1 MSWFRFFRR
10 DYWDNERRQELES
23 YLAIEIEDNLA
34 RGLSPDEARRA
45 AHRKLGN
52 PTRIREE
59 IREMNT
65 LGLIDTTWQDLRY
78 GTRLLRRNPSF
89 AVVAILSIA
98 LGAGANTAIFQIVN
112 AVRLKTLPVER
123 AHELAEIRITH
134 SPNGRTGAFISR
146 RASLTYPLWQQIRD
160 QQQAFSSVMA
170 WGTVTLNLANGGEA
184 RPANGLFVSGSF
196 FSTLGVRPALGRTF
210 TEADD
215 QRGCAEPGVVVSDA
229 FWHRELGGD
238 PAAVGRTLLLDGQ
251 RFTVVGVTPP
261 SFFGVEVGR
270 VFDVAVPIC
279 AEPAIRGENSGLD
292 RGDVWFLAMFGRLKP
307 EWTRDRAT
315 AQLASISPGIFE
327 ATLPA
332 RFVPEDAKNYRE
344 FKLGADPAGTGVSA
358 LRRDYATPLWVL
370 LGVTGLV
377 LLIACANLA
386 NLMLARATARER
398 EVAVRLAIGA
408 SRRRVIRQMLSE
420 SLLIAV
426 IGAAVGVLVAEWLS
440 RFLVGYLSTPDTR
453 LFVDLGYDWRVLA
466 FTTGLAMLACLLF
479 GLAPAVRAT
488 RTPPGSAM
496 RTGGRGSTDGRERFG
511 LRRVLV
517 AVQVALSLVLLVG
530 ALLFVGSLK
539 NLATVDTGFRQDG
552 IVIANIDVQRALV
565 PQASR
570 TAMFDRIA
578 ESVRGLPG
586 VQAAAEVAIV
596 PISGSSWNNRIMID
610 GVRQT
615 DYPMFNS
622 VGPGFFATLGTPF
635 VAGRDFD
642 ARRDVRSS
650 PAVAIVNESF
660 VRKYLSGRNA
670 LGRRFNIESAP
681 GAPEQSYDVIGI
693 VRDTKYSDLREDFAP
708 IAFLAASQ
716 DPEPGV
722 TTRVIVRSELPLDR
736 ITPSITRAVG
746 EIHPAISL
754 TYQTMTA
761 QIRGTLQRERLMA
774 LLSGFFGG
782 LAALIATLGLY
793 GVVSYIVARRRIEIG
808 VRMALGAD
816 GATVVR
822 MIVKEAAALI
832 LAGLIVGAILAVI
845 AGRAA
850 ATLLFGLRP
859 WDPATLAVAMAL
871 LSTVTLF
878 AGWIPARRA
887 ARLEPTVALRED

>member
-1 MSWFRFFRR
+1 MSWFRYLRR
-10 DYWDNERRQELES
+10 DYWDTERRQELES

-34 RGLSPDEARRA
+34 RGLAPDEARRA
-45 AHRKLGN
+45 AYRKLGN

-59 IREMNT
+59 IHEMNT
-65 LGLIDTTWQDLRY
+65 LGLIETTWQDLRY
-78 GTRLLRRNPSF
+78 GARLLRRNPSF
-89 AVVAILSIA
+89 AAVAILSIA

-123 AHELAEIRITH
+123 AHELAEIRITY

-184 RPANGLFVSGSF
+184 RPADGLFVSGSF
-196 FSTLGVRPALGRTF
+196 FSTLGVRPALGRTL

-238 PAAVGRTLLLDGQ
+238 PGAVGRTLLLDGQ

-279 AEPAIRGENSGLD
+279 AEPAIRGENTGLD

-327 ATLPA
+327 ATLPS

-344 FKLGADPAGTGVSA
+344 FKLGAVPAGTGVSE
-358 LRRDYATPLWVL
+358 LRRSYATPLWVL

-426 IGAAVGVLVAEWLS
+426 MGAAGGVLVAEWLS
-440 RFLVGYLSTPDTR
+440 RFLVGYLSTSDTR

-530 ALLFVGSLK
+530 ALLFVGSLR

-552 IVIANIDVQRALV
+552 IVVANIDVQRTLV
-565 PQASR
+565 PQANRS
-570 TAMFDRIA
+570 AMFDRIV
-578 ESVRGLPG
+578 ESVRTLPG
-586 VQAAAEVAIV
+586 VHAAAGAAIV
-596 PISGSSWNNRIMID
+596 PISGSSWNNRIMVD

-622 VGPGFFATLGTPF
+622 VGPRFFATLGTPF

-642 ARRDVRSS
+642 AQRDVRSS

-681 GAPEQSYDVIGI
+681 GTPEQSYEVIGV
-693 VRDTKYSDLREDFAP
+693 VRDTKYSDLREDFGA

-722 TTRVIVRSELPLDR
+722 STRVIVRSELPLDH

-754 TYQTMTA
+754 TFQTMTA

-793 GVVSYIVARRRIEIG
+793 GVVSYIVARRRVEIG

-816 GATVVR
+816 GATVVW

-859 WDPATLAVAMAL
+859 WDPATLAVAMVL

-878 AGWIPARRA
+878 AGWLPARRA